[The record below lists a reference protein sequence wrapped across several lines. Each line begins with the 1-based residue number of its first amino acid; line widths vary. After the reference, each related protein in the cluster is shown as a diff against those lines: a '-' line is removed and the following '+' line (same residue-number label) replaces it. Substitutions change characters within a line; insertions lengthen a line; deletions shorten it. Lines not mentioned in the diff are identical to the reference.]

1 VVPHEEPSGPYL
13 EAIQRAFR
21 YAREQRH
28 GCGPADFLVGISQG
42 QGPAAAALDPGGGRP
57 FLAVGGR
64 NAGYLHMQAQE
75 AARRLAAGRGQPL
88 GPEHLLVA
96 LLDQGTPEVLE
107 TLARAGLTASAVRQA
122 ALAGIG
128 APAGLPPLPMPL
140 LTPAGTLDRE
150 PLPVADLNVRAWA
163 VLRWRQDHLP
173 LDQLRGPRDL
183 AALSHLER
191 SAAWQ
196 VADRLDLDDDQRYSL
211 AGRHAD
217 AVERLAAQER
227 PDLARGGPPPRRRGR
242 PHVLAGWATWLG
254 NRRTGLHNRWFRVR
268 TMRSYRGCPR
278 P

>member
-1 VVPHEEPSGPYL
+1 MVPHEEPSGPYL

-64 NAGYLHMQAQE
+64 NAGYLH
-75 AARRLAAGRGQPL
+75 
-88 GPEHLLVA
+88 
-96 LLDQGTPEVLE
+96 
-107 TLARAGLTASAVRQA
+107 AGLTASAVRQA